1 MEWQQRGS
9 KHYIKVRFRHVNSG
23 KLLTLSTIDRPAG
36 KKSTTKQNKGT
47 KKMILCLGDNLT
59 AEQVNWKLDNCKKLE
74 HENKHNFEFNFLTD
88 PKVMKITKGVNKNQ

>member
-1 MEWQQRGS
+1 MTWQERGP

-23 KLLTLSTIDRPAG
+23 KLLTLSTTDRPAG
-36 KKSTTKQNKGT
+36 KNKDKKQSKGS

-59 AEQVNWKLDNCKKLE
+59 SEKVNWKLDNCNKLE
-74 HENKHNFEFNFLTD
+74 RENKNNYNFNFLSD